1 MAVFLCQIRKI
12 KGRMDEVT
20 MLVTSI
26 SSSQFCQLFKIVIPP
41 RFSQLFLLLQKAFEP
56 RTLFVVDVADDD
68 FFQLA
73 RQFDRRWGRRRRRR
87 TGKANWSVLRVQVSR
102 LNTVFVGFP
111 EISILKDLFN
121 IKNFC
126 NIWRSSCSFCHLDMR
141 SKYLWAAGK
150 G

>member
-20 MLVTSI
+20 ILVTSI

-73 RQFDRRWGRRRRRR
+73 RQFDRRWGRRRRWR

-111 EISILKDLFN
+111 EISILQDLFN

-126 NIWRSSCSFCHLDMR
+126 NIWRSSCSFCHLDM
-141 SKYLWAAGK
+141 
-150 G
+150 